1 MVEGEGVDGGGGV
14 DGGVGVVEGGG
25 VDRGVGGCG
34 DGCVGEG
41 WGRGEVPGRQG
52 VGRLEER
59 HVCLVALSLLKTLQ
73 RKRNNFDSN

>member
-34 DGCVGEG
+34 DGCVGG
-41 WGRGEVPGRQG
+41 GEVPGRQG

-73 RKRNNFDSN
+73 RKRNTFDSN